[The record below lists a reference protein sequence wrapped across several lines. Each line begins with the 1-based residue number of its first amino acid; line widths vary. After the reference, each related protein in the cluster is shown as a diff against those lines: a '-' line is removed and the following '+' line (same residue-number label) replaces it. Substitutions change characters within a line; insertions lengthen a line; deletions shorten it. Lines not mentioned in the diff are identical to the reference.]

1 MARKQEILFLSHNI
15 RHQRCHYLISTLKQN
30 HQVVIPNRA
39 AKTSSR
45 LSLSA
50 ESASNMLYLGLS
62 ALSQHRPMH
71 LDGIDVFIHPFM
83 RNGNFLHDYHV
94 PLVDEL
100 RWLGLDAMAAIAYA
114 LLPDSLANAKVIIS
128 PNAEMLAD
136 AAKYTKLPEY
146 YIIPNY
152 PPKRFHVDITKEEA
166 RAALGIPVSETVALF
181 VGGARLESIYGI
193 HLLIKTWRK
202 IARKGD
208 AKLYV
213 VGPKEQLPFRPEHY
227 STLEKKGIIFPGRE
241 AHTRIPIWI
250 AAADLCLSQRT
261 PGFPI
266 RFYNIHD
273 SLKLSEYALFEK
285 PIVAAGYSDHPDYI
299 SCRTT
304 VESYAD
310 AILRGLDGEAPKP
323 TPHTWEENIPKIRK
337 AYNALVNSQ

>member
-1 MARKQEILFLSHNI
+1 MARKEEILFLSHNV
-15 RHQRCHYLISTLKQN
+15 RHQRCHYLISTLNQE
-30 HQVVIPNRA
+30 HQVVIPSRI

-50 ESASNMLYLGLS
+50 GSASNMLYLGLS
-62 ALSQHRPMH
+62 AFGQQRPMH

-83 RNGNFLHDYHV
+83 RNGKYLHDYHV

-114 LLPDSLANAKVIIS
+114 LLPDSISKANVVIA
-128 PNAEMLAD
+128 PNVEMLAD

-152 PPKRFHVDITKEEA
+152 PPKSFHRDIKKEEA
-166 RAALGIPVSETVALF
+166 RASLGIPASETMALF

-193 HLLIKTWRK
+193 HLLIKTWKEVTRK
-202 IARKGD
+202 RD

-213 VGPKEQLPFRPEHY
+213 VGPKNQLPFTPDIYTKLKR
-227 STLEKKGIIFPGRE
+227 KGIIFTGKRV
-241 AHTRIPIWI
+241 HTQIPIWI

-261 PGFPI
+261 PGFPV

-285 PIVAAGYSDHPDYI
+285 PIVAAGYSEHPDYI
-299 SCRTT
+299 SSKTD
-304 VESYAD
+304 VESYSD
-310 AILRGLDGEAPKP
+310 AILRGFDGEAPKP
-323 TPHTWEENIPKIRK
+323 TPHTWEENIPKIKK
-337 AYNALVNSQ
+337 AYETLANS